1 VKLISGIFFIIAFP
15 SRNSIAK
22 KKKKKKKRRHEEL
35 AVLVKFWIGNQTPR
49 MGSASPPHRWLEL
62 PQLDADPV

>member
-1 VKLISGIFFIIAFP
+1 VAFFLLLHFLREIL
-15 SRNSIAK
+15 SQK

-49 MGSASPPHRWLEL
+49 MGSASPV
-62 PQLDADPV
+62 A

>member
-1 VKLISGIFFIIAFP
+1 VAFFLLLHFLREIL
-15 SRNSIAK
+15 SQK